1 MNARMLGGAGW
12 AMRAN
17 LLAFLLLLTG
27 CYSLPMSKDYMGPP
41 PRPPE
46 IEQYYNRGAS
56 YRDFNTQV
64 IGEKENYTIKRYTLI
79 SHLLPITV
87 DHYERYE
94 KSDRLVLVFPV
105 LGGKNIIADYF
116 ARYFARHGYD
126 TAVVHRNN
134 SFKSPE
140 NFDRLEEI
148 FREDAIRD
156 RIVLDFFEK
165 EIGKKEFGS
174 FGISRGGINVG
185 VTAGIDGRLKHNV
198 ITLGGTDIVQLF
210 RSSSQGRLGKYTDT
224 VMQQK
229 NISYDEFFRLLNER
243 IKTDPRNLSKY
254 MDARHTLMILGLFDT
269 TVPFRY
275 GQQLKAQIGN
285 PETVYLMS
293 DHFVGLLY
301 TQFLRLLPPFRD
313 HCIFPMDYV
322 ETEALD
328 FYNRSFATNPKGA
341 KSALFKMIQ
350 APFTTAGRI
359 FHWLFVSE
367 QDPDKRL
374 S

>member
-1 MNARMLGGAGW
+1 
-12 AMRAN
+12 
-17 LLAFLLLLTG
+17 
-27 CYSLPMSKDYMGPP
+27 MG
-41 PRPPE
+41 
-46 IEQYYNRGAS
+46 
-56 YRDFNTQV
+56 D
-64 IGEKENYTIKRYTLI
+64 KEHYTIKRFTVL

-87 DHYERYE
+87 DYYERHE
-94 KSDRLVLVFPV
+94 KSDRLILVFPV
-105 LGGKNIIADYF
+105 LGGKNIISDYF

-156 RIVLDFFEK
+156 RMVLDFFEK
-165 EIGKKEFGS
+165 EIGKKHFGS

-198 ITLGGTDIVQLF
+198 IALGGTDIVQLF
-210 RSSSQGRLGKYTDT
+210 RNSSQGRLGQYTET
-224 VMQQK
+224 VMRQK
-229 NISYDEFFRLLNER
+229 NISQDEFFRLLNER
-243 IKTDPRNLSKY
+243 IKTDPRNLARY
-254 MDARHTLMILGLFDT
+254 IDARHTLMILGLYDS

-285 PETVYLMS
+285 PQTVYMLS

-301 TQFLRLLPPFRD
+301 TQFLRILPPFRD
-313 HCIFPMDYV
+313 HCIFPMAYV

-328 FYNRSFATNPKGA
+328 FYNRSFGTDPKGA
-341 KSALFKMIQ
+341 KSAILKMVQ
-350 APFTTAGRI
+350 APFTTVGRI
-359 FHWLFVSE
+359 LHWLFVSE
-367 QDPDKRL
+367 QDPDQRL
-374 S
+374 P